1 MTFSVTDYEPLVIT
15 LEKVCP
21 KLLFQSFL
29 TIFNKIKHTCQLS
42 TIEIDKRKNNQGYL
56 THHLFLPPET
66 RGFILEKY
74 TIIHVTPCTFQLE
87 GSFKR
92 RKKGNKKEKQYCPKF
107 LFQSDFAKFFDI
119 IHNTFVFKLYS
130 IHDKK

>member
-42 TIEIDKRKNNQGYL
+42 TIEIDKRKNNQGY
-56 THHLFLPPET
+56 
-66 RGFILEKY
+66 
-74 TIIHVTPCTFQLE
+74 
-87 GSFKR
+87 
-92 RKKGNKKEKQYCPKF
+92 
-107 LFQSDFAKFFDI
+107 
-119 IHNTFVFKLYS
+119 
-130 IHDKK
+130 